1 MSLTCGLK
9 LTHDGSVALFDGPR
23 CVFSVEVEKLDNAP
37 RYSPVADLELVPR
50 LLADFD
56 CKPGDVDQ
64 WVVDG
69 WDGHGSADIG
79 TASGGQP
86 VGLTVAG
93 YRERDR
99 DLLRPG
105 WHGELALPG
114 RPVPYLSYPHLAGH
128 VAGAYCASPFAA
140 AGEPALVLAWDGG
153 TFPRLYSAQPAGRVA
168 SLGALFPLIGHA
180 YATSAHHFGPY
191 RREDEALTV
200 DDLSV
205 AGKLM
210 AYIAL
215 GRPRD
220 EIQEVTGETYRR
232 HFGGVGAR
240 AVAHRARIGG
250 WGSNAEPS
258 LSYLHAFFRDLR
270 VRLAGAG
277 VSDEDV
283 LASFHQFVEDL
294 LVDSLTRAV
303 RERPGAGPHNLC
315 FVGGCAL
322 NIKWNSALRRQ
333 PEFADVWVPPFPND
347 SGSAF
352 GAAAAH
358 LMATTGTSAVDWTVR
373 MGPELRAGGV
383 LRDGWTAAACTP
395 EQLGARLHATG
406 EPVVLLDG
414 RAEVGPRALGGR
426 SIVAAPTDPA
436 TKDLLN
442 DVKLR
447 EPYRP
452 VAPICLVDDAPAV
465 FDPGRPDPYMLFD
478 HRVRAEWTDRI
489 PAVVHLD
496 GTARLQTV
504 GPEEPTLTRLLGA
517 YKQASGIPVLCNTS
531 ANFRGRGFFPDAD
544 SAMEWGR
551 IGAVWSEGTLFTR
564 EAA

>member
-1 MSLTCGLK
+1 MSITCGLK
-9 LTHDGSVALFDGPR
+9 LTHDGSVALFDGTQ

-37 RYSPVADLELVPR
+37 RYSPVDDLELVVR
-50 LLADFD
+50 LLADFG

-69 WDGHGSADIG
+69 WDGHDTTAFAAASA
-79 TASGGQP
+79 GQP
-86 VGLTVAG
+86 VEVTVAG
-93 YRERDR
+93 YRELDEYP

-105 WHGELALPG
+105 WYGELALPG
-114 RPVPYLSYPHLAGH
+114 RPVPYVSYPHLAGH
-128 VAGAYCASPFAA
+128 VGGAYAASPFAA
-140 AGEPALVLAWDGG
+140 AGQPALVLAWDGG
-153 TFPRLYSAQPAGRVA
+153 TFPRLYAAEPTGRIH
-168 SLGALFPLIGHA
+168 SLGPLFPLVGHA

-191 RREDEALTV
+191 RRSDDAVSV

-215 GRPRD
+215 GTPRD
-220 EIQEVTGETYRR
+220 TIQDVTAATYRA
-232 HFGGVGAR
+232 HFEDGPLAE
-240 AVAHRARIGG
+240 AHRTAIGG

-258 LSYLHAFFRDLR
+258 LRYLHAFFRDLR
-270 VRLAGAG
+270 SRLAEHD
-277 VSDEDV
+277 DEDV

-294 LVDSLTRAV
+294 LV
-303 RERPGAGPHNLC
+303 ERVTAAARKQGGPHNLC
-315 FVGGCAL
+315 IVGGCAL

-333 PEFADVWVPPFPND
+333 PEFTDVWVPPFPND

-352 GAAAAH
+352 GTAAAH
-358 LMATTGTSAVDWTVR
+358 LMATTGTAAVDWSVR
-373 MGPELRAGGV
+373 MGPDLLPAGV
-383 LRDGWTAAACTP
+383 LRDGWTATACTP
-395 EQLGARLHATG
+395 ERLGARLHATG

-426 SIVAAPTDPA
+426 SIVAAATDPA

-452 VAPICLVDDAPAV
+452 VAPICPVQDAPAI

-478 HRVRAEWTDRI
+478 HRVRPEWVDRI

-504 GPEEPTLTRLLGA
+504 APEEPVLTRVLGA
-517 YKQASGIPVLCNTS
+517 YKRASGIPVLCNTS
-531 ANFRGRGFFPDAD
+531 ANFRGRGFFPDVD
-544 SAMEWGR
+544 SALEWGR
-551 IGAVWSEGTLFTR
+551 IGAVWSGGTLYTQ
-564 EAA
+564 EGP